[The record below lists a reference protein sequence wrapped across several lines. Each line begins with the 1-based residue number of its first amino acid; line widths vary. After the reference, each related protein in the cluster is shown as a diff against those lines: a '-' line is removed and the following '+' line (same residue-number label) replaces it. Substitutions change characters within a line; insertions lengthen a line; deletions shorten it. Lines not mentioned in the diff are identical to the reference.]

1 MDINCIY
8 TAASVNRAPHCLAWA
23 PHNDV
28 IIFGSSNAVT
38 VAKLDAESA
47 CLKIEQTLAGHTAR
61 VNCVRWLSGNTFAS
75 ASTDGTVRTWSNS
88 GSGEF
93 NRLAC
98 LKGHGGS
105 VTCVDGYQIEK
116 NESYVIASASADSS
130 IKVWNAPKS
139 ESVSEA
145 LQTIPIHRN
154 GFALDLRVIEGP
166 SETVF
171 LIASTDACKILI
183 FCSGKDEFQ
192 FLPSHQLI
200 GHEDWVQCLSVVTF
214 RYQSILA
221 IFSETNLS

>member
-1 MDINCIY
+1 MDISCIY

-23 PHNDV
+23 PQNDV
-28 IIFGSSNAVT
+28 IVFGSSNAIA
-38 VAKLDAESA
+38 VATLDAESA

-61 VNCVRWLSGNTFAS
+61 VNCVRWLSSNTFAS
-75 ASTDGTVRTWSNS
+75 ASTDGTLRTWIDS
-88 GSGEF
+88 GSGRF
-93 NRLAC
+93 IGLAC

-105 VTCVDGYQIEK
+105 VTCVDGYRFEK
-116 NESYVIASASADSS
+116 NESFVMASASADSS
-130 IKVWNAPKS
+130 IKVWNVSKS
-139 ESVSEA
+139 ESSSEA

-183 FCSGKDEFQ
+183 FCSAKGSFQ
-192 FLPSHQLI
+192 FLPSHQLT

-214 RYQSILA
+214 R
-221 IFSETNLS
+221 